1 MKAITALKAILLIV
15 TLSLVSCKEEK
26 TKETVK
32 EAFADPVRVV
42 TDHPEK
48 EAESATDTVNASDPI
63 AIIKSEFTRINS
75 SSLTKKSHTYQCDE
89 LMKIDYYYE
98 GENVV
103 KAVVDYG
110 TVGDHYQKS
119 EFYYKDGKLFFFYDF
134 VEGGPACEGCEMKLE
149 QRYYIKDDLVIK
161 YIKNQTPEKCEIC
174 NFSQRSTPYRAL
186 KAAKTLDFKTAFC
199 R

>member
-1 MKAITALKAILLIV
+1 MKAITFLFILV
-15 TLSLVSCKEEK
+15 TLFSCKENKEEK
-26 TKETVK
+26 TDTATAEDTI
-32 EAFADPVRVV
+32 RVV
-42 TDHPEK
+42 TDHPEP
-48 EAESATDTVNASDPI
+48 EGVSVPDTLNADDPI
-63 AIIKSEFTRINS
+63 RSIKKEFARINAA
-75 SSLTKKSHTYQCDE
+75 SLTKKTYTYQCDE
-89 LMKIDYYYE
+89 LMTIDYYYE

-119 EFYYKDGKLFFFYDF
+119 EFYYHDNKLFFFYDF

-149 QRYYIKDDLVIK
+149 QRYYVKDDLVIK
-161 YIKNQTPEKCEIC
+161 YIRNQKEEKCRTC

-199 R
+199 S